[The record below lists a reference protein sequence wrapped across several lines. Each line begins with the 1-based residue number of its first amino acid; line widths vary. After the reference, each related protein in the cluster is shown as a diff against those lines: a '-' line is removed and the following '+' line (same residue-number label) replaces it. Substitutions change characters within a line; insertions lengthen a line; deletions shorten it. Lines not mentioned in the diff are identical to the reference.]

1 MRSKIAAIATV
12 IADTNLFI
20 ALGASGF
27 AGCSYWFFGLP
38 ANGFLLLIIFSGT
51 LFMYNFQRMVGDL
64 GPDSRLRRA
73 KTVLMYA
80 GALGALI
87 AATQIHFVVALVL
100 VIAAIL
106 SVAYAVPPKI
116 FLPSLRQKKIG
127 EATLRKMPYFK
138 TWTIL
143 LVWLLTGVGA
153 PMIDQAI
160 NETWTN
166 EATTALFL
174 VMQGGLV
181 LALTAAFD
189 IRDLPYDD
197 PGQRTLPQ
205 ILGLKGTI
213 KLSQNAL
220 RLSMLAA
227 ALLYLSGDTSAF
239 LLTAHLLCY
248 LLGLLLVRKSA
259 PGRNP
264 LFFSIW
270 IDGLLLLQ
278 AALFFALYQV

>member
-1 MRSKIAAIATV
+1 MRSYFAAIATF

-38 ANGFLLLIIFSGT
+38 ANGFLLLLVFSGT

-80 GALGALI
+80 GAVGALI
-87 AATQIHFVVALVL
+87 AATQIHFIVASVLVVAAV
-100 VIAAIL
+100 L
-106 SVAYAVPPKI
+106 SVAYAVPPKTI
-116 FLPSLRQKKIG
+116 VPALGQKKIG
-127 EATLRKMPYFK
+127 DATLRKTPYFK

-143 LVWLLTGVGA
+143 LVWLLTGIGA
-153 PMIDQAI
+153 PMFDQAI
-160 NETWTN
+160 NESWTN
-166 EATTALFL
+166 EATTALFI

-189 IRDLPYDD
+189 IRDLPFDD
-197 PGQRTLPQ
+197 PQQRTLPQ
-205 ILGLKGTI
+205 ILGVAGTI

-227 ALLYLSGDTSAF
+227 SLLYLSGDTSVF
-239 LLTAHLLCY
+239 LLTAHLICC

-259 PGRNP
+259 PHRNP
-264 LFFSIW
+264 LFFSFW
-270 IDGLLLLQ
+270 IDGLLVLQ
-278 AALFFALYQV
+278 AVLFFTLHRI